1 MFHILVA
8 EDDFELRRIICAEL
22 VKNGFKVVGAAD
34 GEEALSLF
42 SKEYFDLMI
51 CDILMPKLNG
61 YELTY
66 TLRSEKN
73 SRPILMITALDT
85 FADMRRGFSAGA
97 DDYMK
102 KPLDLNELMLRVEAL
117 LRRARLISERRIVCG
132 ELILDYDALTVSGGG
147 VDVLLPAK
155 EFGLLYKLISGAGK
169 IFTRQQ
175 LMDEIWGMDSS
186 TNERTVDVHINRL
199 RERFKNCS
207 DFKLVTVRGIGY
219 KAVKNND

>member
-8 EDDFELRRIICAEL
+8 EDDAEMRRTICAAL
-22 VKNGFKVVGAAD
+22 VKNGFKVDSAAD
-34 GEEALSLF
+34 GEEALSLLGR
-42 SKEYFDLMI
+42 EYFDLMI

-66 TLRSEKN
+66 ILRSEKN
-73 SRPILMITALDT
+73 SIPILMITALAT
-85 FADMRRGFSAGA
+85 FADMQRGFSAGA

-102 KPLDLNELMLRVEAL
+102 KPLDINELLLRVEAL

-132 ELILDYDALTVSGGG
+132 GLILDYDSLTVSGGG
-147 VDVLLPAK
+147 FDELLPAK
-155 EFGLLYKLISGAGK
+155 EFALLYKLISGAGK

-175 LMDEIWGMDSS
+175 LMDEIWGMDSA

-199 RERFKNCS
+199 RERFKECK

-219 KAVKNND
+219 KAVKKQ